1 MLDNHLWTMEPVGR
15 EENTIQGKKY
25 RFTLLTSRLIRMEY
39 REDGKFEDR
48 PTQSVW
54 NRRFEPV
61 AHRLVTE
68 EEGFELF
75 TDHMHVVYSGK
86 PFSKNSL
93 MVKALVGSHPFGA
106 TWYYGEER
114 ENLGGTAR
122 TLDDVNGACK
132 LQDGIQSESGCAV
145 LDDSKSLILTEDGW
159 IAPRQGDGVDIYLFT
174 YGNDYKEALN
184 DFYRLTGKTPM
195 LPRYALG
202 NWWSRYYAYT
212 EDSYKELVTRFEK
225 EEIPFSVAVI
235 DMDWHLVEDVDP

>member
-86 PFSKNSL
+86 K
-93 MVKALVGSHPFGA
+93 K
-106 TWYYGEER
+106 Y
-114 ENLGGTAR
+114 
-122 TLDDVNGACK
+122 
-132 LQDGIQSESGCAV
+132 
-145 LDDSKSLILTEDGW
+145 W
-159 IAPRQGDGVDIYLFT
+159 IAKDTTVDDII
-174 YGNDYKEALN
+174 
-184 DFYRLTGKTPM
+184 RVSKTKSQHIQM
-195 LPRYALG
+195 
-202 NWWSRYYAYT
+202 
-212 EDSYKELVTRFEK
+212 
-225 EEIPFSVAVI
+225 
-235 DMDWHLVEDVDP
+235 

>member
-93 MVKALVGSHPFGA
+93 MVKALGA
-106 TWYYGEER
+106 AILLALPGIMVRKEKIWEVPQER
-114 ENLGGTAR
+114 WMMSTVPVSFR
-122 TLDDVNGACK
+122 M
-132 LQDGIQSESGCAV
+132 ESSLRAAV
-145 LDDSKSLILTEDGW
+145 LFWMTASL
-159 IAPRQGDGVDIYLFT
+159 
-174 YGNDYKEALN
+174 
-184 DFYRLTGKTPM
+184 
-195 LPRYALG
+195 
-202 NWWSRYYAYT
+202 
-212 EDSYKELVTRFEK
+212 
-225 EEIPFSVAVI
+225 
-235 DMDWHLVEDVDP
+235 

>member
-75 TDHMHVVYSGK
+75 TDHMHVVYS
-86 PFSKNSL
+86 
-93 MVKALVGSHPFGA
+93 
-106 TWYYGEER
+106 
-114 ENLGGTAR
+114 
-122 TLDDVNGACK
+122 
-132 LQDGIQSESGCAV
+132 
-145 LDDSKSLILTEDGW
+145 
-159 IAPRQGDGVDIYLFT
+159 
-174 YGNDYKEALN
+174 
-184 DFYRLTGKTPM
+184 
-195 LPRYALG
+195 
-202 NWWSRYYAYT
+202 
-212 EDSYKELVTRFEK
+212 
-225 EEIPFSVAVI
+225 
-235 DMDWHLVEDVDP
+235 